1 LDSFVALGAINRHRR
16 GSASTDPWAIYRAW
30 PDWKQDIVSMII
42 PETTLARFENVGYD
56 VGMLRDGVS
65 KAEYERASVPCL
77 ADSLRAMDENH
88 PLLAALTDH
97 AAEGRGAGYTSEP
110 KLLESYCGYNIVHF
124 HKKIFALSH
133 SLGDVH
139 VTDGVE
145 ALIKRYGGEKVI
157 VAGTVEQVRTRV
169 LDLVKARKPAKG
181 AKTRIMLRL
190 LVERLAKLSRRIS
203 VSLSR

>member
-1 LDSFVALGAINRHRR
+1 
-16 GSASTDPWAIYRAW
+16 
-30 PDWKQDIVSMII
+30 MII

-157 VAGTVEQVRTRV
+157 VAGTVEQVPARV
-169 LDLVKARKPAKG
+169 LDLVKARKPANG
-181 AKTRIMLRL
+181 AKARIMLRL